1 MIEWLA
7 AAAILVGVI
16 TLMPSM
22 LRRARRNR
30 RASAGSG
37 VWIAVG
43 LAVSMIFDAK
53 SSHAIEMIE
62 RKKDEQED
70 EESGDKSQV

>member
-7 AAAILVGVI
+7 AAAILLGVI
-16 TLMPSM
+16 TMPSM

-30 RASAGSG
+30 RASGGSG

-53 SSHAIEMIE
+53 SSHAIEMID

-70 EESGDKSQV
+70 EESGDKPQV